1 MVRYCMFIFFL
12 SFSIGIIGMDYS
24 YASDKEKIQAQ
35 LKKLQESINTS
46 DAFINRQSQLLRTIK
61 EIQNDPNRF
70 QQEYSNWDA
79 PRYMQR
85 TMENYAIYLD
95 NQANHYAIF
104 LQKHKQQKQ
113 QLQNEQESLLKLLDK
128 PRKEKTRE
136 RRAD

>member
-70 QQEYSNWDA
+70 QQEYDNWDA

-85 TMENYAIYLD
+85 TMENYASYLD
-95 NQANHYAIF
+95 NQAKNYATF
-104 LQKHKQQKQ
+104 LQNHKQKKQ

-128 PRKEKTRE
+128 PRKERTRE